1 MNGPAVLYML
11 RCLIQATFRQAMSTR
26 IFWIMLGVSG
36 LCIFF
41 CLSVSVEGG
50 LAPRHADDTEL
61 YTRQNE
67 PLTSSTQ
74 IEGSLSLLFGLV
86 DVPLFRD
93 RESAVHFLQVLLA
106 TWVAGTVGLLLTLLW
121 TAGFIPEF
129 VQPSSAAVLFAKPVP
144 RWLLLVGKYLGVL
157 VFVTFQAAVFFVGTW
172 LALSLKTGI
181 WLYPYLLALPLLVFH
196 FAVIYSFAVLLGV
209 WTRSTVASVFGSI
222 LFWLVCFGM
231 NYGHHA
237 AAALPEL
244 NPGAAPLSSVTGVL
258 VNAGYWILPK
268 PADLIAALET
278 VLEARRH
285 FTTLADLPEFRLA
298 WQQGQYHLELVF
310 LTALLFTLVML
321 GLAGYQLQKTDY

>member
-1 MNGPAVLYML
+1 MSGPAAIYIL

-26 IFWIMLGVSG
+26 IFWLMLGVSG
-36 LCIFF
+36 LCILF

-50 LAPRHADDTEL
+50 LSPRHPEDTEL
-61 YTRQNE
+61 YTQRNE

-86 DVPLFRD
+86 RVQLFRD
-93 RESAVHFLQVLLA
+93 TESSIHFLQVLLA
-106 TWVAGTVGLLLTLLW
+106 TWVAGTVGLLCTLLW
-121 TAGFIPEF
+121 TAGFIPDF
-129 VQPSSAAVLFAKPVP
+129 LQPRSAAVLFAKPVP

-157 VFVTFQAAVFFVGTW
+157 VFVAFQASVFFLGTW

-181 WLYPYLLALPLLVFH
+181 WLYPYLLAIPLLLVH

-209 WTRSTVASVFGSI
+209 WTRSTVASIFGSI

-244 NPGAAPLSSVTGVL
+244 DPGAAPLSPVTGVL
-258 VNAGYWILPK
+258 VDVGYWLLPK
-268 PADLIAALET
+268 PADLIAILET
-278 VLEARRH
+278 VLEAKRH

-298 WQQGQYHLELVF
+298 WQRGHYHLELVF
-310 LTALLFTLVML
+310 ATAAVFTALML